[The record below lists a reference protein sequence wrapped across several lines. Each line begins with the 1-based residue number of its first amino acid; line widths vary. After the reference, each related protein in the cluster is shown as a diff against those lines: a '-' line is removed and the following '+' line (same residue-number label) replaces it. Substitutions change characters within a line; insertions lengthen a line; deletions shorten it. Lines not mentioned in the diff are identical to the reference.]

1 MSLPENVFP
10 LSSSSLPEEKDA
22 DSYGDLLFFSKKTG
36 WIIAKHYELDEMISE
51 YCCTHWS
58 YTPDMPTDVADCYEM
73 DSTRTALLEN
83 TGWLK

>member
-1 MSLPENVFP
+1 
-10 LSSSSLPEEKDA
+10 
-22 DSYGDLLFFSKKTG
+22 
-36 WIIAKHYELDEMISE
+36 MISE